1 MDKRDNNDSEW
12 YAPSEFSNIKKTSRN
27 SRVSNFVRI
36 THSLQVFHLVAGVCQ
51 VLLGLAVITVS
62 VLGLIQP
69 RWVSTLL
76 IMGASVTT
84 MIGIY
89 LLYITVSNVKNDNS
103 LIRNAMKRIMEFR
116 N

>member
-1 MDKRDNNDSEW
+1 MNKRDDDNSDW
-12 YAPSEFSNIKKTSRN
+12 YAPSEFSNIKKTPRN
-27 SRVSNFVRI
+27 SRVSDFVRI
-36 THSLQVFHLVAGVCQ
+36 THSLQVFHLIAGVCQ

-62 VLGLIQP
+62 ILGLIEP
-69 RWVSTLL
+69 RWVSTLF

-84 MIGIY
+84 MIGLY
-89 LLYITVSNVKNDNS
+89 LLYITVSNARNENS